1 MSPASIG
8 PCECGKARPVISR
21 SPRLN
26 VTWVALVLL
35 LTFLSAACSLS
46 GGPFGPNLISK
57 SGQESN
63 GPITLSTNLPPA
75 TVGTPYNSILTI
87 RGGSAPYKLSV
98 TGGKLPRGFTLDS
111 STGSLSGMPHSTGK
125 FGFTV
130 LVTDADDDHGET
142 TLNLNVEPP
151 NGSPPPPPPPPPPSD
166 GADNRYC
173 DAGDVPNFGSSDG
186 P

>member
-8 PCECGKARPVISR
+8 PFECGKARPVISR

-57 SGQESN
+57 SGQEPN

-111 STGSLSGMPHSTGK
+111 STGGFSVLPYHNGK
-125 FGFTV
+125 TRFTF
-130 LVTDADDDHGET
+130 LVS
-142 TLNLNVEPP
+142 EPE
-151 NGSPPPPPPPPPPSD
+151 
-166 GADNRYC
+166 
-173 DAGDVPNFGSSDG
+173 DV
-186 P
+186 